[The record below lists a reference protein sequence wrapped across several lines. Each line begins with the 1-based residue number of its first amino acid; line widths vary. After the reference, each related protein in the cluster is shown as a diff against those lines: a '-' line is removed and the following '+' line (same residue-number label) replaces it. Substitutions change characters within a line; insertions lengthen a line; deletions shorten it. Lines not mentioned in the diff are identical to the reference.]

1 MPNNP
6 ITTIPELH
14 EHLKVA
20 MQLEHA
26 TIPPYLLA
34 LYTIHPDTNLEA
46 TRILRTVVVE
56 EMLHLTLAANIFNA
70 VDGTPNL
77 LASDFVP
84 QYPAP
89 LPDGET
95 DFKVSLRPFSCAAVD
110 TFLNIERPR
119 KAPTPDKRM
128 IHKGARR
135 FAFTLQHPEDPKH
148 ELAYYSI
155 GEFYDAIADGLRY
168 LNNKHS
174 KGGSPLF
181 RDKNQVG
188 PKYYYS
194 GGAHLIEVNDLKT
207 ALKAIHTIIQQGEGF
222 DREEG
227 GEFIRSIVTN
237 DGELSHDFRFEQL
250 KLGRYYLT
258 KNAEGKPDKPG
269 HPTGPELKVDW
280 DAVYPTKVNAKLSD
294 YTDYPELHAAAV
306 AFNREYFCFLRLLNS
321 AYNGQPNLLL
331 TDAVPK
337 MFALRNLML
346 QLIHVPMPGMT
357 GFNAAP
363 TFEMPHEEIICPE
376 KVTQ

>member
-6 ITTIPELH
+6 ITTTLELH
-14 EHLKVA
+14 QHLYVA

-56 EMLHLTLAANIFNA
+56 EMLHLTLAANILNA
-70 VDGTPNL
+70 VGGTPKL
-77 LASDFVP
+77 IAAGFVP
-84 QYPAP
+84 KYPAP

-95 DFKVSLRPFSCAAVD
+95 DFKVSLRPFSCAALD
-110 TFLNIERPR
+110 IFLNIERPS

-135 FAFTLQHPEDPKH
+135 LAFSLQHPGDPKQ

-155 GEFYDAIADGLRY
+155 GEFYEAIAEGLKY
-168 LNNKHS
+168 LDKHS
-174 KGGSPLF
+174 ESGSPLF

-194 GGAHLIEVNDLKT
+194 GGAKLIEVNDLKT
-207 ALKAIHTIIQQGEGF
+207 ALKAIDTIIQQGEGF
-222 DREEG
+222 DKEDGRG
-227 GEFIRSIVTN
+227 LGRSIVTE

-258 KNAEGKPDKPG
+258 KNAEGIPDKPG

-280 DAVYPTKVNAKLSD
+280 DAVYPAKVNATLSD

-306 AFNREYFCFLRLLNS
+306 AFNREYFCFLHLLNK
-321 AYNGQPNLLL
+321 AYNGEPDLLL

-363 TFEMPHEEIICPE
+363 TFEMPSEEITCPE

>member
-6 ITTIPELH
+6 ITTIRELH
-14 EHLKVA
+14 EHLYVA

-34 LYTIHPDTNLEA
+34 LYTIRPDTNMEA
-46 TRILRTVVVE
+46 ARILRTVVVE

-70 VDGTPNL
+70 VGGTPSL

-84 QYPAP
+84 KYPAP

-95 DFKVSLRPFSCAAVD
+95 DFKVSLRPFSCAALD

-135 FAFTLQHPEDPKH
+135 FAFTLQHPEDPKN

-155 GEFYDAIADGLRY
+155 GEFYEAIAEGLKY
-168 LNNKHS
+168 LNKKHS
-174 KGGSPLF
+174 ESNTPLF

-194 GGAHLIEVNDLKT
+194 GGAKLIEVNDLHT
-207 ALKAIHTIIQQGEGF
+207 ALKAINTIIQQGEGF
-222 DREEG
+222 DREADGRLSRLITTE
-227 GEFIRSIVTN
+227 

-258 KNAEGKPDKPG
+258 KSADGKPDKPG

-280 DAVYPTKVNAKLSD
+280 DAVYPAKVNARLSD
-294 YTDYPELHAAAV
+294 YTNYPELHAAAV
-306 AFNREYFCFLRLLNS
+306 AFNREYFCFLRLLNR
-321 AYNGQPNLLL
+321 AYNGEPNLLL

-337 MFALRNLML
+337 MFALRDLIL
-346 QLIHVPMPGMT
+346 RLIHVPMPGMT

-363 TFEMPHEEIICPE
+363 TFEMPNEEINCPD